1 MGKTIVFGFQHV
13 LVMYS
18 AAVIVPILL
27 GNAIGLSQADITFL
41 VSADL
46 FTCGIATLL
55 QVVGIGKSIGIKLPV
70 VLGCAVITLGP
81 MISIGKSEGLAA
93 VYGAIIASGIFV
105 FIVSF
110 FIDKILIFFLK

>member
-1 MGKTIVFGFQHV
+1 MQNTSVINEKLPMGETVVFLGFLHV

-41 VSADL
+41 VCADL

-70 VLGCAVITLGP
+70 VLGCALGP
-81 MISIGKSEGLAA
+81 MISIGKSEGLPA
-93 VYGAIIASGIFV
+93 VYGCP
-105 FIVSF
+105 
-110 FIDKILIFFLK
+110 L